1 MNRIDGGMARRDHF
15 IPVRKSE
22 IIAALVEERALSAQA
37 EEARRFCQLLGSI
50 FHFESFAGLEQLRDD
65 YFYFNPELR
74 TQSQLAPDALA
85 DKRRDLAQTL
95 HAVLKK
101 ANYKEISH
109 QEVEDAHNQRHLLRL
124 QVRAPLDDYHLVQFY
139 ERGRHTEKVDVRKWF
154 GLRPNMIDATMFDN
168 VVLVLVVKSLEEI
181 TSKGQRRRLEASDF
195 KPGTILIKY
204 FRNITASDLYMLLPR
219 VRVVMS
225 FADQLTI
232 GLPAV
237 AGAVPLLLNLLPA
250 LTVLSL
256 VAGYFLGLAPVVDT
270 ETMVKSFGALTG
282 IAAIVGFILTQRMK
296 YQKRSLEYQ
305 KEISDH
311 FYFRNVSNNSGIFDT
326 LVGSAEDQEF
336 KEAALA
342 YFFLLM
348 AGAPLTQKDLDGRI
362 ENWFRAKH
370 QLDLDFEV
378 EDAVAKLERLE
389 LLQRS
394 GQGLTVPPLKQ
405 ALVKLDGIWDNFFP
419 YASQPAESAT
429 Q

>member
-1 MNRIDGGMARRDHF
+1 VRRLTRPGGSASYSARSS
-15 IPVRKSE
+15 IS
-22 IIAALVEERALSAQA
+22 RALP
-37 EEARRFCQLLGSI
+37 GS
-50 FHFESFAGLEQLRDD
+50 SSSGTTTSTLTL
-65 YFYFNPELR
+65 
-74 TQSQLAPDALA
+74 TQNQLAPDELA
-85 DKRRDLAQTL
+85 DKRHDLAQTL

-154 GLRPNMIDATMFDN
+154 GLSPNMIDATMFDN

-181 TSKGQRRRLEASDF
+181 TSKGQRKRLEASDF

-232 GLPAV
+232 GVPAV

-256 VAGYFLGLAPVVDT
+256 VAGYFLGLTPVVDT
-270 ETMVKSFGALTG
+270 DTMVKSFGALTG

-336 KEAALA
+336 KEATLA

-348 AGAPLTQKDLDGRI
+348 AGAPLTQKDLDSRI
-362 ENWFRAKH
+362 EDWFRAKH
-370 QLDLDFEV
+370 QLDLDFGV

-394 GQGLTVPPLKQ
+394 GQAHRATSQTSPRQARRHLGQLLPLCLASRRNPQHSKRRIEPAGGNVVDQQWGGSGLHPIRV
-405 ALVKLDGIWDNFFP
+405 DH
-419 YASQPAESAT
+419 E
-429 Q
+429 